1 MKLMLNTDVPNEIKM
16 TREFDAP
23 RRLVMRAMTEPALIM
38 KWMGNSCSPIISAD
52 SDLRVG
58 GSYRRVF
65 RTPDG
70 KQFAFTGV
78 YQEISENRI
87 VHTERFDDNPD
98 EAVITT
104 TLVEHAGKTTMIA
117 VMRFSSQAVRD
128 MVIATGMEKGAA
140 ESYDNLAKLVTSL

>member
-1 MKLMLNTDVPNEIKM
+1 MKLIVDTDVPNEIKM

-23 RRLVMRAMTEPALIM
+23 RRLVMRAMTEPDLIM
-38 KWMGNSCSPIISAD
+38 KWMGNSCSPIVSAED
-52 SDLRVG
+52 DFRVG
-58 GSYRRVF
+58 GSYKRVF

-78 YQEISENRI
+78 YQEISDNRI
-87 VHTERFDDNPD
+87 VHTERFDDSPD

-104 TLVEHAGKTTMIA
+104 TFIEHAGKTTMVA

-128 MVIATGMEKGAA
+128 MVVATGMEKGAA
-140 ESYDNLAKLVTSL
+140 ESYDNLAKLVANL